1 MKLRP
6 QVTPEKVIQDQILYY
21 LRMRG
26 LFVWQNKSQGT
37 FDPVARRFRKPGQFH
52 LNGVPDILGILPD
65 GKFLGIEVKSSI
77 GRLSPPQKEFIEK
90 ANSKPCVVFMARSL
104 EDVISRLK
112 ELRYL

>member
-1 MKLRP
+1 MKLKT
-6 QVTPEKVIQDQILYY
+6 QIIPEKVIQDQILYY

-37 FDPVARRFRKPGQFH
+37 FDPVARQFRKPGQFH

-77 GRLSPPQKEFIEK
+77 GRLSPPQKEFITK
-90 ANSKPCVVFMARSL
+90 ANASPCVVFMARSL
-104 EDVISRLK
+104 EEVISHLK
-112 ELRYL
+112 KLGYL